1 MMWKFRTS
9 LDDKTE
15 DTDFKQVQALY
26 QFKCCYPPIIRWA
39 GENNRVGIRQHRRR
53 RLLVRLK
60 GKVND
65 VKDKVI
71 DRAGLTDSPNHMTLD
86 LYIS

>member
-1 MMWKFRTS
+1 MTKLRTQNS
-9 LDDKTE
+9 NESFLIE
-15 DTDFKQVQALY
+15 NY
-26 QFKCCYPPIIRWA
+26 IISWA